1 MKLFR
6 FSELIAVK
14 YKIAAEASDLEKN
27 EAEIRRMIVEL
38 WNVGSTK
45 PELNASKSPY
55 AETLRGLSSLS
66 LQGKPTNTLEEQ
78 AKRGH
83 ALLKHIL
90 NITDVMKLNVNKIDL
105 QTLRAKLEEL
115 RTMLQAAMAP
125 GTRGTVDFPDVSSL
139 VFLGMEQRTKLER
152 DKFKTPAYV
161 KARTGLIR
169 IFEIAGNI
177 ISKLNKF
184 EGLPSTGD
192 PTIRPTRSTQKQ
204 RLYPQRAP
212 LAEYDI
218 VPFLRQYGLEYGLRD
233 NEDWATAFRDDPM
246 FKEEITTVINALDR
260 GLIPADEASVKM
272 EIARV
277 IKEHEERK
285 ATNKSVFNMP
295 ETKFQQVVNVPPQVE
310 EDEEE
315 S

>member
-6 FSELIAVK
+6 LSELIAVK
-14 YKIAAEASDLEKN
+14 YKVAAEASDLEKN

-55 AETLRGLSSLS
+55 GEILRGLSTLS
-66 LQGKPTNTLEEQ
+66 LQGKAKSPLEEQ
-78 AKRGH
+78 AMKGH
-83 ALLKHIL
+83 ALLKEVL
-90 NITDVMKLNVNKIDL
+90 NITDVLKINVNKIDL
-105 QTLRAKLEEL
+105 QTLRAQLENL
-115 RTMLQAAMAP
+115 RSLLRVSMEP
-125 GTRGTVDFPDVSSL
+125 GTKGTVDFPDVSTL

-192 PTIRPTRSTQKQ
+192 PTDRPTRSTQKA

-218 VPFLRQYGLEYGLRD
+218 VPFLRQYGLEYGLRN
-233 NEDWATAFRDDPM
+233 NEDWGTAFRDDPQ
-246 FKEEITTVINALDR
+246 FKESITTVINALDR
-260 GLIPADEASVKM
+260 GLLPRDEASVKM

-295 ETKFQQVVNVPPQVE
+295 ETKFQKVVNVPPQVD
-310 EDEEE
+310 EDEEK

>member
-6 FSELIAVK
+6 LSELIAVK
-14 YKIAAEASDLEKN
+14 YKVAAEASDLERN

-45 PELNASKSPY
+45 PEMNASKSPY
-55 AETLRGLSSLS
+55 GEILRGLSTLS
-66 LQGKPTNTLEEQ
+66 LQGKATSTLEEQ

-83 ALLKHIL
+83 TLLKEVL
-90 NITDVMKLNVNKIDL
+90 NITDVLKTNVNKVDL
-105 QTLRAKLEEL
+105 QTLRSKLEEL
-115 RTMLQAAMAP
+115 RALLQASMAP
-125 GTRGTVDFPDVSSL
+125 GVRGTVDFPDVSTL
-139 VFLGMEQRTKLER
+139 VFLGIEQRTKLER
-152 DKFKTPAYV
+152 DKFKAPAYV

-192 PTIRPTRSTQKQ
+192 PTIRPTRSTQKA

-218 VPFLRQYGLEYGLRD
+218 VPFLRQYGLQYGLRD
-233 NEDWATAFRDDPM
+233 NEDWATAFRDDPQ
-246 FKEEITTVINALDR
+246 FKHEITTVINALDR
-260 GLIPADEASVKM
+260 GLIPRDEASVKM

-285 ATNKSVFNMP
+285 ATNAGIFEAS
-295 ETKFQQVVNVPPQVE
+295 EDQAQQVIKQPG
-310 EDEEE
+310 EDEEKL
-315 S
+315 